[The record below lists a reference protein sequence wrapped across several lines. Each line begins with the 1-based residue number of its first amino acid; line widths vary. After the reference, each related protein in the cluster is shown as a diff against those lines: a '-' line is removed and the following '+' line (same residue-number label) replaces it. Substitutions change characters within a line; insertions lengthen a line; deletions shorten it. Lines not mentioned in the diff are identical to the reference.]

1 MTSEDRLQTHR
12 KQPHKI
18 ECQQCPRRF
27 ISMAHLQF
35 HLESYHRTTC
45 GDCLGLCGSR
55 CTIYIAKKLEL
66 ENKRMFDAG
75 IIEKTEA
82 AKAASEDLEIF
93 VRKQVSLSSQLAQDM
108 GRLLDLGFEGP
119 EALPW
124 SRLLYLPTAKYP
136 ERAFS
141 PEVKEWI
148 RLTIL
153 EMALIDHKIRIR
165 DAGVI
170 ECLNTKRES
179 SMANHWQ
186 HQWLNHPDP
195 SDLHWNKETSI
206 IRDEYALTRIDPI

>member
-1 MTSEDRLQTHR
+1 MTSEDRLLTHR

-35 HLESYHRTTC
+35 HLESYHRTAC
-45 GDCLGLCGSR
+45 GDCLGFCGSR

-93 VRKQVSLSSQLAQDM
+93 VREQVSLSSQLAQDM

-136 ERAFS
+136 AGAFS
-141 PEVKEWI
+141 PEVKKWI
-148 RLTIL
+148 HLTVL
-153 EMALIDHKIRIR
+153 EIALIDHRTRIE

-170 ECLNTKRES
+170 EYLNTKRGS
-179 SMANHWQ
+179 SMTNHWKI
-186 HQWLNHPDP
+186 NHLFGP
-195 SDLHWNKETSI
+195 NV
-206 IRDEYALTRIDPI
+206 